1 MTLSLV
7 LFALGV
13 GLISLLLL
21 LSTQL
26 QATKDKNLADIS
38 MVIGAKGSPLQLILN
53 SMYHVDAPTGNI
65 SIEKARAFLN
75 PRNPFVKLAVPLS
88 VGDSYNRYRIVGTDH
103 RILQLYNAEIE
114 AGKLW
119 ENVYEVTLGA
129 AVAKD
134 LKLKIGDKFYG
145 THGLMNDEKQA
156 HDDAEA
162 FQVVGIL
169 KPSGAVVD
177 QLILTP
183 TQSIWAVHEHSEIGK
198 TAAAMQAEEE
208 AENHTDSTEAH
219 HEHEDLGDVNT
230 PLLNFLEEDIT
241 AILVQA
247 KGMGAIVQ
255 LQDIAKQ
262 FDLMA
267 ASPGVEV
274 NRLFDTISVGEKALQ
289 GLVAV
294 IIFVSGLSIF
304 ISLYSS
310 LQERRYELSLMRVMG
325 SSRGNLFVLIVLEG
339 LLLAVLGYVIGIILS
354 HASMEILAGYMK
366 ASYRYSSTG
375 WTFLPQEIYL
385 LFAAL
390 GIGFL
395 AAVIP
400 AIQAMRT
407 DISTTL
413 AEG

>member
-26 QATKDKNLADIS
+26 QSTKDKNLADIS

-53 SMYHVDAPTGNI
+53 SMYQIDAPTGNI
-65 SIEKARAFLN
+65 SIEKAKAFLN
-75 PRNPFVKLAVPLS
+75 PRNPFVKLVVPIS

-103 RILQLYNAEIE
+103 RILQLYQAEIS

-119 ENVYEVTLGA
+119 EKVYEVTLGA
-129 AVAKD
+129 GVAKD
-134 LKLKIGDKFYG
+134 LNLKIGDKFYG
-145 THGLMNDEKQA
+145 THGLLNDATQA
-156 HDDAEA
+156 HDDASA
-162 FQVVGIL
+162 FEVVGIL
-169 KPSGAVVD
+169 QPTGAVID

-183 TQSIWAVHEHSEIGK
+183 TQSIWAIHEHSAVGNQAQ
-198 TAAAMQAEEE
+198 AAEMEMP
-208 AENHTDSTEAH
+208 DSSEMH
-219 HEHEDLGDVNT
+219 HPDLGDVNT
-230 PLLNFLEEDIT
+230 PLLNFPQEDIT
-241 AILVQA
+241 AILVQG
-247 KGMGAIVQ
+247 KAIGSIPK
-255 LQDIAKQ
+255 LQDIAQQ

-274 NRLFDTISVGEKALQ
+274 NRLFDTISVGEKALK
-289 GLVAV
+289 GLIAV
-294 IIFVSGLSIF
+294 IIFVSGLSVF

-310 LQERRYELSLMRVMG
+310 LKDRRYELALMRVMG
-325 SSRGNLFVLIVLEG
+325 SSPGRLFVLIVLEG
-339 LLLAVLGYVIGIILS
+339 LLLALIGYVIGILLS
-354 HASMEILAGYMK
+354 HVSMEVLAGYMK
-366 ASYRYSSTG
+366 TSYRYSFTG
-375 WTFLPQEIYL
+375 FAFLPQEIYL
-385 LFAAL
+385 FFAAL
-390 GIGFL
+390 GIGFI